1 MLQMRGIVW
10 SGFEANTSF
19 FDTLPAPAGTTPL
32 ASSVDFSTIVQILY
46 ALGFNTIKIPF
57 TFSGLAVCLLFATFP
72 VTALKLQ
79 QAGIAS
85 WPRLLPARGTPLASA
100 ACHALA
106 FKSL

>member
-19 FDTLPAPAGTTPL
+19 FDTLPSPAGTTPL

-57 TFSGLAVCLLFATFP
+57 TFSGLAVCMQSATFP
-72 VTALKLQ
+72 VIYHNFQ
-79 QAGIAS
+79 QAIKTS
-85 WPRLLPARGTPLASA
+85 
-100 ACHALA
+100 
-106 FKSL
+106 